1 MAAQIVAVLG
11 TGLVDPR
18 QPVITAD
25 DLGLTR
31 GDGIFDATRVLTD
44 ADGHSVV
51 EHLNRHLARLA
62 RSARAVELPTPDID
76 GIAALVAEALAA
88 WTTPGEA
95 ALKIVHT
102 RGLEHTATPQ
112 ASTLL
117 TITETEPGRRRPLAI
132 ATLAR
137 GYASDTFADAPWLLG
152 GAKLLSYAVHTSA
165 RREAARRGADD
176 APWLLGGAK
185 LLSYAVHTSARREAA
200 RRGADD
206 ALFVSSD
213 GYALEA
219 PTSSL
224 LWVADGAL
232 RTTPTGAT
240 GILGSVTVELLEEWA
255 AAEGVRFEPLLI
267 RPGELHS
274 TTGAWLASSVR
285 GVCPIATLDGASL
298 PTSTE
303 WTHRLASAAG
313 F

>member
-1 MAAQIVAVLG
+1 MTRAVQLVAVLG
-11 TGLVDPR
+11 AGIVRAD
-18 QPVITAD
+18 QPVVRAD

-44 ADGHSVV
+44 ADGRSVV
-51 EHLNRHLARLA
+51 EHLDRHLARLA
-62 RSARAVELPTPDID
+62 RSACTVELPEPDLGAIS
-76 GIAALVAEALAA
+76 GLVAEALAA

-95 ALKIVHT
+95 ALKIIHT
-102 RGLEHTATPQ
+102 RGLEHTTTPSAT
-112 ASTLL
+112 TLL
-117 TITETEPGRRRPLAI
+117 TITESEPGARRPLAV

-137 GYASDTFADAPWLLG
+137 GYASDTF
-152 GAKLLSYAVHTSA
+152 V
-165 RREAARRGADD
+165 E

-224 LWVADGAL
+224 LWVVDGAV
-232 RTTPTGAT
+232 RTTSTGAT
-240 GILGSVTVELLEEWA
+240 GILGSVTVDVLKEWA
-255 AAEGVRFEPLLI
+255 EAVGVRFEPALI
-267 RPGELHS
+267 RPDELYGV
-274 TTGAWLASSVR
+274 TGAWLASSVR
-285 GVCPIATLDGASL
+285 GVCPVSALDGRPVPQSD
-298 PTSTE
+298 E
-303 WTHRLASAAG
+303 WTNRLASAAG

>member
-1 MAAQIVAVLG
+1 MGQIVAVLG
-11 TGLVDPR
+11 TGVVDHR

-31 GDGIFDATRVLTD
+31 GDGIFDATRVITD
-44 ADGHSVV
+44 PDGHSVV
-51 EHLNRHLARLA
+51 EHLDRHLARLA
-62 RSARAVELPTPDID
+62 RSARAVELPAPDLD
-76 GIAALVAEALAA
+76 GIAALVAEALTA

-102 RGLEHTATPQ
+102 RGLEHATTP
-112 ASTLL
+112 AATTLL

-132 ATLAR
+132 AALAR
-137 GYASDTFADAPWLLG
+137 GYASDTFA
-152 GAKLLSYAVHTSA
+152 
-165 RREAARRGADD
+165 D

-224 LWVADGAL
+224 VWVADGAV

-240 GILGSVTVELLEEWA
+240 GILGSVTVELLQEWA
-255 AAEGVRFEPLLI
+255 GAQNVRFEPTLI
-267 RPGELHS
+267 RPDQLYS
-274 TTGAWLASSVR
+274 VTGAWLASSVR
-285 GVCPIATLDGASL
+285 GVCPIATLDGAAL
-298 PTSTE
+298 PISE
-303 WTHRLASAAG
+303 AWTHRLASAAG

>member
-1 MAAQIVAVLG
+1 MGQIVAVLG
-11 TGLVDPR
+11 TGVVDPR

-31 GDGIFDATRVLTD
+31 GDGIFDATRVITD
-44 ADGHSVV
+44 PDGHSVV
-51 EHLNRHLARLA
+51 EHLDRHLARLA
-62 RSARAVELPTPDID
+62 RSARAVELPAPDLD

-102 RGLEHTATPQ
+102 RGLEHAATS
-112 ASTLL
+112 AATTLL
-117 TITETEPGRRRPLAI
+117 TITETEPGRRQPLAI
-132 ATLAR
+132 AALAR
-137 GYASDTFADAPWLLG
+137 GYASDTFA
-152 GAKLLSYAVHTSA
+152 
-165 RREAARRGADD
+165 D

-224 LWVADGAL
+224 VWVADGAV

-240 GILGSVTVELLEEWA
+240 GILGSVTVELLQEWA
-255 AAEGVRFEPLLI
+255 SAQNVRFEPTLI
-267 RPGELHS
+267 RPDQLQS
-274 TTGAWLASSVR
+274 VTGAWLASSVR
-285 GVCPIATLDGASL
+285 GVCPIATLDGAAL
-298 PTSTE
+298 PISE
-303 WTHRLASAAG
+303 AWTHRLASAAG

>member
-1 MAAQIVAVLG
+1 MVVQVVAVLG
-11 TGLVDPR
+11 EGVVATHE
-18 QPVITAD
+18 PVITAD

-31 GDGIFDATRVLTD
+31 GDGIFDATRVVTD

-51 EHLNRHLARLA
+51 EHLDRHLRRLA
-62 RSARAVELPTPDID
+62 RSAQVVELPPPDEVAIT
-76 GIAALVAEALAA
+76 ALVAEALTA

-102 RGLEHTATPQ
+102 RGLEHAAPPLAT
-112 ASTLL
+112 TLL
-117 TITETEPGRRRPLAI
+117 TITESEPGGRRPLAV
-132 ATLAR
+132 ATMSR
-137 GYASDTFADAPWLLG
+137 GYASTTFA
-152 GAKLLSYAVHTSA
+152 
-165 RREAARRGADD
+165 D

-224 LWVADGAL
+224 LWVLDGAV

-240 GILGSVTVELLEEWA
+240 GILGSVTVEILREWA
-255 AAEGVRFEPLLI
+255 AAEDVRFEPALI
-267 RPGELHS
+267 RPAELHAV
-274 TTGAWLASSVR
+274 TGAWLASSVR
-285 GVCPIATLDGASL
+285 GVCPIAVLDGVAL
-298 PTSTE
+298 PMSKA
-303 WTHRLASAAG
+303 WTDRLASAAG

>member
-1 MAAQIVAVLG
+1 MGQIVAVLG
-11 TGLVDPR
+11 TGVVDPR

-31 GDGIFDATRVLTD
+31 GDGIFDATRVITD
-44 ADGHSVV
+44 PDGHSVV
-51 EHLNRHLARLA
+51 EHLDRHLARLA
-62 RSARAVELPTPDID
+62 RSARTVELPAPDLD
-76 GIAALVAEALAA
+76 GIAALVAEALTA

-102 RGLEHTATPQ
+102 RGLEHATTP
-112 ASTLL
+112 AATTLL

-132 ATLAR
+132 AALAR
-137 GYASDTFADAPWLLG
+137 GYASDTFA
-152 GAKLLSYAVHTSA
+152 
-165 RREAARRGADD
+165 D

-224 LWVADGAL
+224 VWVADGAV

-240 GILGSVTVELLEEWA
+240 GILGSVTVELLQEWA
-255 AAEGVRFEPLLI
+255 GAQNVRFEPTLI
-267 RPGELHS
+267 RPDQLQS
-274 TTGAWLASSVR
+274 VTGAWLASSVR
-285 GVCPIATLDGASL
+285 GVCPIATLDGAAL
-298 PTSTE
+298 PISE
-303 WTHRLASAAG
+303 AWTHRLASAAG

>member
-1 MAAQIVAVLG
+1 MTVQIVAVLG
-11 TGLVDPR
+11 TGVVDPR

-31 GDGIFDATRVLTD
+31 GDGIFDATRVITD
-44 ADGHSVV
+44 PDGHSVV
-51 EHLNRHLARLA
+51 EHLDRHLARLA
-62 RSARAVELPTPDID
+62 RSARAVELPTPDLD

-102 RGLEHTATPQ
+102 RGLEHTATSR

-176 APWLLGGAK
+176 A
-185 LLSYAVHTSARREAA
+185 
-200 RRGADD
+200 
-206 ALFVSSD
+206 LFVSSD

-224 LWVADGAL
+224 VWVADGAV

-240 GILGSVTVELLEEWA
+240 GILGSVTVELIQEWA
-255 AAEGVRFEPLLI
+255 EAQNVRFEPALI
-267 RPGELHS
+267 QPGELGS
-274 TTGAWLASSVR
+274 VTGAWLASSVR
-285 GVCPIATLDGASL
+285 GVCPIARIDGAAL
-298 PTSTE
+298 PVSET
-303 WTHRLASAAG
+303 WTDRLASAAG

>member
-1 MAAQIVAVLG
+1 MAVQIVAVLG
-11 TGLVDPR
+11 TGVVGAHDP
-18 QPVITAD
+18 VVTAD

-31 GDGIFDATRVLTD
+31 GDGIFDATRVVTD
-44 ADGHSVV
+44 SQGRSVV
-51 EHLNRHLARLA
+51 EHLDRHLLRLT
-62 RSARAVELPTPDID
+62 RSAAAVELPAPDVN
-76 GIAALVAEALAA
+76 GIFALVAEALAR

-102 RGLEHTATPQ
+102 RGLEHTDTPAAT
-112 ASTLL
+112 TLL

-165 RREAARRGADD
+165 RREA
-176 APWLLGGAK
+176 
-185 LLSYAVHTSARREAA
+185 T

-224 LWVADGAL
+224 LWVVDGAV

-240 GILGSVTVELLEEWA
+240 GILGSVTVDLLREWA
-255 AAEGVRFEPLLI
+255 AAEGVRFEPALI
-267 RPGELHS
+267 QPHELCAV
-274 TTGAWLASSVR
+274 TGAWLASSVR
-285 GVCPIATLDGASL
+285 GVCPIAVLDGAAL
-298 PTSTE
+298 PTSE
-303 WTHRLASAAG
+303 VWTDRLASAAG

>member
-62 RSARAVELPTPDID
+62 RSALVVELPTPDLGAIS
-76 GIAALVAEALAA
+76 ALVAEALAA

-102 RGLEHTATPQ
+102 RGLEHIATSR

-137 GYASDTFADAPWLLG
+137 GYASDTF
-152 GAKLLSYAVHTSA
+152 
-165 RREAARRGADD
+165 DD

-224 LWVADGAL
+224 VWVADGAV

-240 GILGSVTVELLEEWA
+240 GILGSVTVELLQEWA
-255 AAEGVRFEPLLI
+255 GAQKVRFEYSLI
-267 RPGELHS
+267 RPGELGS
-274 TTGAWLASSVR
+274 VTGAWLASSVR
-285 GVCPIATLDGASL
+285 GVCPIATLDGGAL
-298 PTSTE
+298 PLSE
-303 WTHRLASAAG
+303 AWTDRLASATG

>member
-1 MAAQIVAVLG
+1 MGQIVAVLG
-11 TGLVDPR
+11 TGVVDPR

-31 GDGIFDATRVLTD
+31 GDGIFDATRVITD
-44 ADGHSVV
+44 PDGHSVV
-51 EHLNRHLARLA
+51 EHLDRHLARLS
-62 RSARAVELPTPDID
+62 RSARAVELPAPDLD
-76 GIAALVAEALAA
+76 GIAALVAEALTA

-102 RGLEHTATPQ
+102 RGLEHATTPTAT
-112 ASTLL
+112 TLL

-132 ATLAR
+132 AALAR
-137 GYASDTFADAPWLLG
+137 GYASDTFA
-152 GAKLLSYAVHTSA
+152 
-165 RREAARRGADD
+165 D

-224 LWVADGAL
+224 VWVADGAV

-240 GILGSVTVELLEEWA
+240 GILGSVTVELLQEWA
-255 AAEGVRFEPLLI
+255 GAQNVRFEPTLI
-267 RPGELHS
+267 RPDQLQS
-274 TTGAWLASSVR
+274 VTGAWLASSVR
-285 GVCPIATLDGASL
+285 GVCPIATLDGAAL
-298 PTSTE
+298 PISE
-303 WTHRLASAAG
+303 AWTHRLASAAG

>member
-1 MAAQIVAVLG
+1 MAVQIVAVLG
-11 TGLVDPR
+11 KGVVAAHE
-18 QPVITAD
+18 PVITAD

-44 ADGHSVV
+44 AQGRSIV
-51 EHLNRHLARLA
+51 EHLDRHLLRLT
-62 RSARAVELPTPDID
+62 RSAEAVQLPAPDVN
-76 GIAALVAEALAA
+76 GIFALVAEALAR

-102 RGLEHTATPQ
+102 RGLEHTESPAAT
-112 ASTLL
+112 TLL
-117 TITETEPGRRRPLAI
+117 TITESEPGRRRALAV
-132 ATLAR
+132 ATMSR

-165 RREAARRGADD
+165 RREAA
-176 APWLLGGAK
+176 L
-185 LLSYAVHTSARREAA
+185 
-200 RRGADD
+200 RGADD

-224 LWVADGAL
+224 LWVVAGGV

-240 GILGSVTVELLEEWA
+240 GILSSVTVEVLREWA
-255 AAEGVRFEPLLI
+255 LDEDVRFEPALI
-267 RPGELHS
+267 RPAELHS
-274 TTGAWLASSVR
+274 VTGAWLASSVR
-285 GVCPIATLDGASL
+285 GVCPIATLDGAAL
-298 PTSTE
+298 PTSE
-303 WTHRLASAAG
+303 VWTDRLASAAG

>member
-1 MAAQIVAVLG
+1 MSAQIVAVLG
-11 TGLVDPR
+11 TGVIDPR

-31 GDGIFDATRVLTD
+31 GDGIFDATRVITD
-44 ADGHSVV
+44 PDGHSVV
-51 EHLNRHLARLA
+51 EHLDRHLARLA
-62 RSARAVELPTPDID
+62 RSARVVELPTPDLD
-76 GIAALVAEALAA
+76 GIAALVTEALAA

-102 RGLEHTATPQ
+102 RGLEHTAAPH

-117 TITETEPGRRRPLAI
+117 TITETEPGGRRPLTI

-137 GYASDTFADAPWLLG
+137 GYASDTF
-152 GAKLLSYAVHTSA
+152 V
-165 RREAARRGADD
+165 D

-224 LWVADGAL
+224 VWVADGGV

-240 GILGSVTVELLEEWA
+240 GILGSVTVELLQEWA
-255 AAEGVRFEPLLI
+255 GAQDVPFEYSLI
-267 RPGELHS
+267 RPGELGS
-274 TTGAWLASSVR
+274 VTGAWLASSVR
-285 GVCPIATLDGASL
+285 GVCPIATLDGAAMPISGA
-298 PTSTE
+298 
-303 WTHRLASAAG
+303 WTDRLASAAG

>member
-1 MAAQIVAVLG
+1 MTVQIVAVLG
-11 TGLVDPR
+11 TGVVDPR

-31 GDGIFDATRVLTD
+31 GDGIFDATRVITD
-44 ADGHSVV
+44 PDGHSVV
-51 EHLNRHLARLA
+51 EHLDRHLARLA
-62 RSARAVELPTPDID
+62 RSARAVELPTPDLD

-102 RGLEHTATPQ
+102 RGLEHTATSR

-132 ATLAR
+132 ATLSR
-137 GYASDTFADAPWLLG
+137 GYASDTFA
-152 GAKLLSYAVHTSA
+152 
-165 RREAARRGADD
+165 D

-224 LWVADGAL
+224 VWVADGAV

-240 GILGSVTVELLEEWA
+240 GILGSVTVELIQEWA
-255 AAEGVRFEPLLI
+255 EAQNVRFEPALI
-267 RPGELHS
+267 QPGELGS
-274 TTGAWLASSVR
+274 VTGAWLASSVR
-285 GVCPIATLDGASL
+285 GVCPIARLDGAAL
-298 PTSTE
+298 PVSET
-303 WTHRLASAAG
+303 WTDRLASAAG

>member
-1 MAAQIVAVLG
+1 MTVQIVAVLG
-11 TGLVDPR
+11 TGLVDSR
-18 QPVITAD
+18 QSVITAD

-51 EHLNRHLARLA
+51 EHLNRHLARLT
-62 RSARAVELPTPDID
+62 RSALAVELPTPDLGAIS
-76 GIAALVAEALAA
+76 ALVTEALAA

-102 RGLEHTATPQ
+102 RGLEHTSTPG

-137 GYASDTFADAPWLLG
+137 GYSSDTFA
-152 GAKLLSYAVHTSA
+152 
-165 RREAARRGADD
+165 D

-285 GVCPIATLDGASL
+285 GVCPIVTLDRASL
-298 PTSTE
+298 PTSAE

>member
-1 MAAQIVAVLG
+1 MSVQIVAVLG
-11 TGLVDPR
+11 TGLVGTRD
-18 QPVITAD
+18 PVILAD

-51 EHLNRHLARLA
+51 EHLDRHLRRLA
-62 RSARAVELPTPDID
+62 RSAETVELPAPDVD
-76 GIAALVAEALAA
+76 GIAALVADALVA
-88 WTTPGEA
+88 WSTPGEA

-102 RGLEHTATPQ
+102 RGLEHTAALKAT
-112 ASTLL
+112 TLL
-117 TITETEPGRRRPLAI
+117 TITETEPGRRRPLAV
-132 ATLAR
+132 ATMSR

-165 RREAARRGADD
+165 RREA
-176 APWLLGGAK
+176 
-185 LLSYAVHTSARREAA
+185 T

-224 LWVADGAL
+224 LWVVDGAV

-240 GILGSVTVELLEEWA
+240 GILGSVTVDILSEWA
-255 AAEGVRFEPLLI
+255 SAEGVRFEPALI
-267 RPGELHS
+267 HPHELS
-274 TTGAWLASSVR
+274 AVTGAWLASSVR
-285 GVCPIATLDGASL
+285 GVCPIAVLDGAAL
-298 PTSTE
+298 PTSE
-303 WTHRLASAAG
+303 VWTDRLASAAG

>member
-1 MAAQIVAVLG
+1 MTVQIVAVLG
-11 TGLVDPR
+11 TGVVGT
-18 QPVITAD
+18 QEPVITAD

-44 ADGHSVV
+44 GDGHSVV
-51 EHLNRHLARLA
+51 EHLDRHLLRLA
-62 RSARAVELPTPDID
+62 RSAQAVELPAPDVD
-76 GIAALVAEALAA
+76 GIAALVAEALSV

-102 RGLEHTATPQ
+102 RGLEHTAAPK
-112 ASTLL
+112 ASTLI
-117 TITETEPGRRRPLAI
+117 TITETEPGDRRGLAV

-165 RREAARRGADD
+165 RREAG
-176 APWLLGGAK
+176 
-185 LLSYAVHTSARREAA
+185 

-224 LWVADGAL
+224 LWVVDGAV

-240 GILGSVTVELLEEWA
+240 GILGSVTVEILKEWA
-255 AAEGVRFEPLLI
+255 HDEGVRFEPALI
-267 RPGELHS
+267 RPADLHAV
-274 TTGAWLASSVR
+274 TGAWLASSVR
-285 GVCPIATLDGASL
+285 GVCPITTLDGSAL
-298 PTSTE
+298 PTSE
-303 WTHRLASAAG
+303 VWTDRLASAAG

>member
-1 MAAQIVAVLG
+1 MSLQIVAVLG
-11 TGLVDPR
+11 AGVVGTHE
-18 QPVITAD
+18 PVITAD

-51 EHLNRHLARLA
+51 EHLDRHLLRLT
-62 RSARAVELPTPDID
+62 RSAQAVELPAPDID
-76 GIAALVAEALAA
+76 GIAALASEALAA
-88 WTTPGEA
+88 WSTPGEA

-102 RGLEHTATPQ
+102 RGLEHATTP
-112 ASTLL
+112 AATTLL

-132 ATLAR
+132 ATLGR
-137 GYASDTFADAPWLLG
+137 GYASDTFA
-152 GAKLLSYAVHTSA
+152 
-165 RREAARRGADD
+165 D

-224 LWVADGAL
+224 LWVVDGAV

-240 GILGSVTVELLEEWA
+240 GILGSVTVEILREWA
-255 AAEGVRFEPLLI
+255 AAEGVRFGHALI
-267 RPGELHS
+267 RPGELHAV
-274 TTGAWLASSVR
+274 TGAWLASSVR
-285 GVCPIATLDGASL
+285 GVCPIATLDGAAL
-298 PTSTE
+298 PTSGA
-303 WTHRLASAAG
+303 WTDRLASAAG